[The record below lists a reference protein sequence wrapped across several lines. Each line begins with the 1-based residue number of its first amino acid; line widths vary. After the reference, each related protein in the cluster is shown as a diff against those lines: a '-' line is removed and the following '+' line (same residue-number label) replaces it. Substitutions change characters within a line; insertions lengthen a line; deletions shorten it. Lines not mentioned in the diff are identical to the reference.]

1 MNETHLQYLASPEW
15 AARLEADLL
24 PWIERVADLGEDVL
38 EVGPGPGLTT
48 DILRHRAAKVTA
60 IEIDQALASKLAD
73 RLRDTNV
80 DVLEGD
86 ATAMEFDSNR
96 FSAVTA
102 FSVLH
107 HLPSAIEQN
116 RILSEILRVLAPG
129 AGLFATDARDLD
141 VIRDAHDGDTFIPLP
156 IDTLVSRLESIGFS
170 DIELELADYE
180 IRFAAHKPAVA
191 THKCSELNA

>member
-1 MNETHLQYLASPEW
+1 VNESHLQYLASPEW

-24 PWIERVADLGEDVL
+24 PWIERVADLGDDVL

-48 DILRHRAAKVTA
+48 DILRRRAARVTA
-60 IEIDQALASKLAD
+60 VEIDHALAVNLAD
-73 RLRDTNV
+73 RLRHPNV

-86 ATAMEFDSNR
+86 ATEMRFESHR

-107 HLPSAIEQN
+107 HVSSAAEQD

-129 AGLFATDARDLD
+129 AGFFATDARDLD
-141 VIRDAHDGDTFIPLP
+141 MIREAHHEDTFLPLP
-156 IDTLVSRLESIGFS
+156 EDTLIARLESVGFR
-170 DIELELADYE
+170 DIELNIAEYE
-180 IRFAAHKPAVA
+180 IRVTARKPP
-191 THKCSELNA
+191 

>member
-1 MNETHLQYLASPEW
+1 MNESHLQYLASPEW

-24 PWIERVADLGEDVL
+24 PWIERSADLGDDVL

-48 DILRHRAAKVTA
+48 DILRRSVAKVTA
-60 IEIDQALASKLAD
+60 IEIDHALAAKLAD

-86 ATAMEFDSNR
+86 ATAMEFDSDR

-107 HLPSAIEQN
+107 HVPSSAEQN
-116 RILSEILRVLAPG
+116 RILREILRVLAPG
-129 AGLFATDARDLD
+129 SGLFATDARDLD
-141 VIRDAHDGDTFIPLP
+141 RIRDAHHDDTFNPLP
-156 IDTLVSRLESIGFS
+156 ADTLVARLESIGFS
-170 DIELELADYE
+170 DVQLEIADYE
-180 IRFAAHKPAVA
+180 IRFAARKP
-191 THKCSELNA
+191 C